1 MKWYKYDI
9 RDMSENECN
18 KWFSLMSEDK
28 KQKVSR
34 FHFDDD
40 RKRSVAGEMLAKKAI
55 AELCGVPAEE
65 IIFGLEKNGKP
76 YAENADVHFNISHSG
91 NLVVCAV
98 NDKPVGIDV
107 EQIRNIELK
116 VAKRVYTADEL
127 FYLFGFHPEE
137 EDFSILPDEKMLLRF
152 FELWT
157 AKEAYLKYTGEGI
170 ASELK
175 TLAVNSEKILR
186 EYCEEYVISIY
197 KD

>member
-9 RDMSENECN
+9 RDMCETEYD

-28 KQKVSR
+28 KHKVSR

-40 RKRSVAGEMLAKKAI
+40 KKRSAIGEMLAKKAV
-55 AELCGVPAEE
+55 EEFCGVSAED
-65 IIFGLEKNGKP
+65 IILRAGENGKP
-76 YAENADVHFNISHSG
+76 YAENADVNFNISHSG

-98 NDKPVGIDV
+98 HDKPVGIDV

-116 VAKRVYTADEL
+116 VAKRVYTHNEL
-127 FYLFGFHPEE
+127 FYLFGFNPAE
-137 EDFSILPDEKMLLRF
+137 EDFCLVPDEKMLLRF

-170 ASELK
+170 LAELK
-175 TLAVNSEKILR
+175 TLEVNPEKILR
-186 EYCEEYVISIY
+186 EYYEDYVISIY

>member
-9 RDMSENECN
+9 RDMSENEYD
-18 KWFSLMSEDK
+18 KWFSLMNEDK

-34 FHFDDD
+34 FRFDDD
-40 RKRSVAGEMLAKKAI
+40 KKRSAIGEMLAKKAV
-55 AELCGVPAEE
+55 EEFCGMSVEDVILRAGE
-65 IIFGLEKNGKP
+65 NGKP
-76 YAENADVHFNISHSG
+76 YAENAGVHFNISHSG

-116 VAKRVYTADEL
+116 VAKRVYTHDEL
-127 FYLFGFHPEE
+127 FYLFGFHPAD
-137 EDFSILPDEKMLLRF
+137 EDFCMVPDEKMLLRF

-186 EYCEEYVISIY
+186 EYHEDYVISIY

>member
-40 RKRSVAGEMLAKKAI
+40 RKRSAIGEMVAKKAI

-98 NDKPVGIDV
+98 DDKPVGIDV

-137 EDFSILPDEKMLLRF
+137 EDFSILPDEKMRLRF

-186 EYCEEYVISIY
+186 EYCEDYVISIY

>member
-9 RDMSENECN
+9 RDMSETEYD

-40 RKRSVAGEMLAKKAI
+40 KKRSVIGEMLAKKAV
-55 AELCGVPAEE
+55 EEFCGVSAED
-65 IIFGLEKNGKP
+65 IILRAGENGKP
-76 YAENADVHFNISHSG
+76 YAENADVNFNISHSG

-98 NDKPVGIDV
+98 HDKPVGIDV

-116 VAKRVYTADEL
+116 VAKRVYTHNEL
-127 FYLFGFHPEE
+127 FYLFGFNPAE
-137 EDFSILPDEKMLLRF
+137 EDFCLVPDEKMRLRF

-170 ASELK
+170 LAELK
-175 TLAVNSEKILR
+175 TLEVNPEKILR
-186 EYCEEYVISIY
+186 EYYEDYVISIY

>member
-34 FHFDDD
+34 FRFDDD
-40 RKRSVAGEMLAKKAI
+40 KKRSVTGEMLAKKAVEEFCGMS
-55 AELCGVPAEE
+55 AEDVILRAGE
-65 IIFGLEKNGKP
+65 NGKP

-91 NLVVCAV
+91 NIVVCAV

-116 VAKRVYTADEL
+116 VAKRVYTHDEL
-127 FYLFGFHPEE
+127 FYLFGFHPAD
-137 EDFSILPDEKMLLRF
+137 EDFYMVPDEKMRLRF

-170 ASELK
+170 LAELK
-175 TLAVNSEKILR
+175 TLEVNPEKILR
-186 EYCEEYVISIY
+186 EYYEDYVISIY